1 MNISEKNRY
10 KVAFKKALDKFTD
23 KLEKYVSTEN
33 GDSVTLYLCFQRKI
47 YHLSLTNIA

>member
-33 GDSVTLYLCFQRKI
+33 GDWRQCNTVPLFSEEN
-47 YHLSLTNIA
+47 LSFKSN